1 MPRAIGEGDNLSFLT
16 SKHSM
21 QMISGVLLL
30 STRPETGIGRFLA
43 LLIVIYNAADPR
55 RQIAPDFPLAFTQ
68 VQSAHRAAEFGHE
81 AGSVQDL
88 PRSQVEKH
96 SPHTRRATVATWASY
111 RVGDAR

>member
-55 RQIAPDFPLAFTQ
+55 RQIAPDFPLAFTH
-68 VQSAHRAAEFGHE
+68 VPI
-81 AGSVQDL
+81 GSSRGRVRPRGRRVQDS
-88 PRSQVEKH
+88 PRTQS
-96 SPHTRRATVATWASY
+96 
-111 RVGDAR
+111 GDAQVPHAVCDGRHLGFLPGR